1 MRTRGAHVKPQGTAG
16 FFTLGVPPDQY
27 DLPHPHL
34 ALPVILFLRRVLLRA
49 FEKLR
54 DRGFPL
60 ATESEDRVT
69 EQLFNVLE
77 NDLRQTGEIGG
88 FNATLY
94 ERVVRHA
101 EVTNYNGQK
110 LAKTPDLSFKL
121 RNGGAERR
129 PVISSHEALFVEC
142 KPVDAAH
149 AAGSAYCDDGLIRFV
164 NGDYAWAMQEAMMLA
179 YVRNGRTIA
188 KHLTPAMVASKR
200 RSSLGIVRPLEVC
213 SGLAAAPCAE
223 AEAVHVT
230 QHRRDFPWPDGKGL
244 ATDITVYHLWHRCS

>member
-1 MRTRGAHVKPQGTAG
+1 MKVRGTNG
-16 FFTLGVPPDQY
+16 FFTLGVHPDQY
-27 DLPHPHL
+27 DLPHPRL
-34 ALPVILFLRRVLLRA
+34 GLPVILLLRRVLLKA

-60 ATESEDRVT
+60 ATEREDGVT

-88 FNATLY
+88 FNANLY

-101 EVTNYNGQK
+101 QVTNYSGQK
-110 LAKTPDLSFKL
+110 LAKAPDLSFKL
-121 RNGGAERR
+121 RYAETEPRS
-129 PVISSHEALFVEC
+129 VVSAHDALFVEC
-142 KPVDAAH
+142 KPVDADH

-164 NGDYAWAMQEAMMLA
+164 NGDYAWAMQDAMMLA

-188 KHLTPAMVASKR
+188 GYLTPAMAQTSR
-200 RSSLGIVRPLEVC
+200 MASLGIVQPLQVC
-213 SGLAAAPCAE
+213 PGLAAAACADAE
-223 AEAVHVT
+223 AIHIT
-230 QHRRDFPWPDGKGL
+230 KHHRAFPWPDGKGP